1 MTTVPTS
8 YLDRLL
14 DPLTEC
20 FTPEVAERLVSLRAR
35 PEIAARI
42 EELAAKA
49 NEGQLSAE
57 EQAEYQDYV
66 ESVDLIAILQARAR
80 TTLVKHNA

>member
-20 FTPEVAERLVSLRAR
+20 FTPEVAVRVVGLRAR
-35 PEIAARI
+35 PEIEARI
-42 EELAAKA
+42 EELATKA
-49 NEGQLSAE
+49 NEGQSLPRSR
-57 EQAEYQDYV
+57 Q
-66 ESVDLIAILQARAR
+66 SIWITSSRL
-80 TTLVKHNA
+80 T